1 LLGCLEGEGSFA
13 RRKRVAVEPDGGTT
27 ARKHVRVV
35 FVAAAPAE
43 SARWADAARDDV
55 SLSAYHAAGLADA
68 LRILV
73 AQDVDVAIVAEH
85 VADASYRD
93 LLRAL
98 QLAREDLPVVV
109 VGGRADDAVHDA
121 FALGAADVVAPS
133 DLLRLG
139 RAITRGVRDGVLSTQ
154 LRRARVE
161 TALLDETLRRT
172 REDVAIVGVDAAA
185 ALVVYA
191 TRHDLVG
198 RPLAELPYVRDGEEA
213 EELTAAVGGLHAAR
227 LTVASGSI
235 VVEPLGAPPGE
246 RRYVAVIH
254 ERGGRAALDERDP
267 LTGLPQRSAFERLAQ
282 AALAEADRE
291 GSSVAVLFLDVD
303 RFHVINELADHSTGD
318 RILREIAGRLRAA
331 LPNAHVARFGGDE
344 FVVLRAEDEP
354 GAARATAQAAVG
366 AFATPFTIADKPVYL
381 TASVGIALA
390 PDDAT
395 DVPALIGTAEA
406 AVFEAK
412 RLGRN
417 TVRWYRS
424 SGGSASLER
433 VVMRRDLHGAI
444 ERNEFEV
451 YYQPMYDLGTEAI
464 HGVEALLRWRHPVH
478 GLVLPDR
485 FIPVAEECGLIEEIG
500 GWVLER
506 AIAQVRSWS
515 DAGIPAIRVSVNVSA
530 RQLESNALPALV
542 TALLARYGVAA
553 SCLDIEITESAIMR
567 DVASAARL
575 LRRLREL
582 GVRVSIDDFGTGYTS
597 LVFLKRFPVDQL
609 KIDRSFVV
617 DVAHGAF
624 DGAVIRAVTTLARAL
639 GVQTVAEGVE
649 LPAQVER
656 LRALECDLVQGFLFC
671 EPLPAAA
678 CTPLLAARAIRRAP

>member
-1 LLGCLEGEGSFA
+1 M
-13 RRKRVAVEPDGGTT
+13 
-27 ARKHVRVV
+27 V
-35 FVAAAPAE
+35 FVATAPEE

-55 SLSAYHAAGLADA
+55 SLSAYHAVGLADA
-68 LRILV
+68 LRILD
-73 AQDVDVAIVAEH
+73 AQDVDVAIVAER
-85 VADASYRD
+85 VSDASYRD

-109 VGGRADDAVHDA
+109 VGALDDDAVHDA
-121 FALGAADVVAPS
+121 FALGAADVVATS

-172 REDVAIVGVDAAA
+172 REDVAIVGVDASS

-198 RPLAELPYVRDGEEA
+198 RPLSELPYVRDGEEA
-213 EELTAAVGGLHAAR
+213 EELTATVGALRAAR

-246 RRYVAVIH
+246 RRYVAVTH
-254 ERGGRAALDERDP
+254 ERGGRTALDERDP
-267 LTGLPQRSAFERLAQ
+267 LTGLPQRSTFERLAQ
-282 AALAEADRE
+282 DALAEAERE

-318 RILREIAGRLRAA
+318 RILREIAGRLRTA

-354 GAARATAQAAVG
+354 GAARATAQAAVS
-366 AFATPFTIADKPVYL
+366 AFAAPFIIADKAVYL

-390 PDDAT
+390 PDDAS

-478 GLVLPDR
+478 GLILPDR

-506 AIAQVRSWS
+506 AIAQVRSWA

-542 TALLARYGVAA
+542 TTLLTRYGVAA

-656 LRALECDLVQGFLFC
+656 LRALDCDLVQGFLFC
-671 EPLPAAA
+671 EPLPVAA
-678 CTPLLAARAIRRAP
+678 CTPLLAARAIRPKP

>member
-1 LLGCLEGEGSFA
+1 M
-13 RRKRVAVEPDGGTT
+13 
-27 ARKHVRVV
+27 RVV

-109 VGGRADDAVHDA
+109 VGALDDDAVHDA